1 MKVLNN
7 LRIKK
12 FKNLIQKIL
21 KPEKIQKIQLKHKLS
36 ASNPKSFRC
45 KNKIMKKRIKNK
57 KIQTDKTCL
66 VLKIPQMII
75 SK

>member
-12 FKNLIQKIL
+12 FKNLIQKIF

-57 KIQTDKTCL
+57 KMQNND
-66 VLKIPQMII
+66 
-75 SK
+75 

>member
-12 FKNLIQKIL
+12 FKNLIQKIF
-21 KPEKIQKIQLKHKLS
+21 KPEKIKKLKHKFS